1 MGDKASNFN
10 VLKGY
15 KINFSEIR
23 NVKWNIER
31 RLQKTDEE
39 RGCLKL
45 DDLMALKRTK
55 RPRDQEQ
62 NQRQER
68 TC

>member
-23 NVKWNIER
+23 NVKWNIKK
-31 RLQKTDEE
+31 RLWKTNEE
-39 RGCLKL
+39 
-45 DDLMALKRTK
+45 KRAV
-55 RPRDQEQ
+55 
-62 NQRQER
+62 
-68 TC
+68 